1 MLLCTELFLE
11 TKTDIHQV
19 SGVYRTST
27 EPDNFKNVGPVKAGQ
42 TIFVDI
48 RDANLD
54 ESVFGANASAADFSR
69 PASKAGI
76 AGFVNQG

>member
-1 MLLCTELFLE
+1 ML
-11 TKTDIHQV
+11 IPIQI

-27 EPDNFKNVGPVKAGQ
+27 EPDNFKNIGPVKAGQ

-54 ESVFGANASAADFSR
+54 QSVFGANASTPDFSR
-69 PASKAGI
+69 PALKAGI
-76 AGFVNQG
+76 AGCVNQG